1 MLIGFHLWLIS
12 SRDFVVTLSL
22 WVRPRDKNC
31 ILAGLHCRRE
41 TPILSSEASGPKK
54 LPMRPSKSQ
63 ALTKQ
68 EQFWHSLFGIH
79 CGHRRRARVGSIHNR
94 RWRGRRGGW
103 RRWGRRVLDPNR
115 HLRRRG
121 APRTERATEGFV
133 SGRLFCPLSLCHLDF
148 PSNLSNLF
156 SFSFFCDDG
165 KGEDEQK
172 VLSYHKKLCKEISN
186 YV

>member
-1 MLIGFHLWLIS
+1 M
-12 SRDFVVTLSL
+12 TLSL

-121 APRTERATEGFV
+121 APRTERATEGFCV
-133 SGRLFCPLSLCHLDF
+133 WTFFSSFIALSLG
-148 PSNLSNLF
+148 F
-156 SFSFFCDDG
+156 SFQSVQSFFFFFLLRWRQRRG
-165 KGEDEQK
+165 RAES
-172 VLSYHKKLCKEISN
+172 VKLPQEAL
-186 YV
+186 